1 MLPSGVF
8 GWKQLER
15 TMKIPMGLAVA
26 GFGLGL
32 LVLPVLAHHSTND
45 IYNETQT
52 VQVTGKVLEWRL
64 VNPHPYLVVEV
75 TGPDGRA
82 EKWDLSFGGSAVAP
96 LRRRGY
102 TAGSFKPGEV
112 IIARGNPA
120 RSTSFRGIL
129 IRGGITREDG
139 TPIP

>member
-1 MLPSGVF
+1 MLPNGVF
-8 GWKQLER
+8 GWKKLER
-15 TMKIPMGLAVA
+15 TMKIPTGLAVT
-26 GFGLGL
+26 GFSLGL
-32 LVLPVLAHHSTND
+32 LVLPGQAHHSTND
-45 IYNETQT
+45 IYNEAQT
-52 VQVTGKVLEWRL
+52 VKVTGKVLEWRL

-102 TAGSFKPGEV
+102 TAQSFKPGEV
-112 IIARGNPA
+112 VIASGNPA
-120 RSTSFRGIL
+120 RSKSFRGIL